1 MSLGSVQPTTAGA
14 GCSYSSETVVNIVID
29 LLRCNPCLR
38 ALVGMS
44 EPSTLDIFRH
54 SSEAIAGEYDGPETE
69 LKETSSHEL
78 EGANSDAEVSAVA
91 VEGSA
96 ERMTYKS
103 PRLPTPPSSTNKMCP
118 HANGDVP
125 ANGTSEMVGIEL
137 KPNGVN
143 GTNGVSHT
151 PKLQPQRNP
160 YAPRASDFLNN
171 VSNFKIIEST
181 LREGEQ
187 FANAFF
193 DTKTKIAIAKALDSF
208 GVEYLELTS
217 PAASEQSRRDCEAI
231 CKLGLKAKI
240 LTHIRC
246 HMDDARIAVET
257 GVDGVDVVIGT
268 SSFLREFSHGKDM
281 TYITKT
287 AIEVINFVKS
297 KGIEVRFSTEDSFRS
312 DLVDLLSIYQ
322 TVDKIGVNRVGI
334 ADTVG
339 CANPR
344 QVYELIRTLRGVVG
358 CDIEVH
364 LHNDTGMAIA
374 NAYTALEAGA
384 THIDTSVLGIGERV
398 GITPLGGL
406 VACLYA
412 ANPEYVKSKYN
423 LPALRELENLVAEA
437 VEVNVPFMNP
447 ITGYCAFTHKAGI
460 HAKAILNNPST
471 YEILK
476 PEDFGL
482 TRYVSIGHRLTGWNA
497 VKSRVEQLGLKLTD
511 DEIKDATA
519 KIKELADVRT
529 QSMDDVDSLL
539 RVYHSGIQSGELA
552 VGQKEALDRLLKEHR
567 ETQTREL
574 AVAA

>member
-1 MSLGSVQPTTAGA
+1 MCP
-14 GCSYSSETVVNIVID
+14 N
-29 LLRCNPCLR
+29 CNNDT
-38 ALVGMS
+38 
-44 EPSTLDIFRH
+44 PSNDTQ
-54 SSEAIAGEYDGPETE
+54 EM
-69 LKETSSHEL
+69 
-78 EGANSDAEVSAVA
+78 VA
-91 VEGSA
+91 VHAGS
-96 ERMTYKS
+96 
-103 PRLPTPPSSTNKMCP
+103 
-118 HANGDVP
+118 NGHL
-125 ANGTSEMVGIEL
+125 NGATHR
-137 KPNGVN
+137 KNGVN
-143 GTNGVSHT
+143 HHSSSAQQ
-151 PKLQPQRNP
+151 LNP

-181 LREGEQ
+181 LRGLFSKPFSFPSLGRLTHPSRTEGEQ

-193 DTKTKIAIAKALDSF
+193 DTETKIAIAKALDKF

-217 PAASEQSRRDCEAI
+217 PAASEQSRLDCEAI

-287 AIEVINFVKS
+287 AIEVITFVKS

-322 TVDKIGVNRVGI
+322 TVDKIGVDRVGI

-344 QVYELIRTLRGVVG
+344 QVYDLVRTLRGVVG
-358 CDIEVH
+358 CDIEIH

-384 THIDTSVLGIGERV
+384 THIDTCMSLHFAFCIVAYLKEMNSFPPSLLVAVLGIGERV

-412 ANPEYVKSKYN
+412 ADPEYVKSKYN
-423 LPALRELENLVAEA
+423 LAMLREIENLVAEA
-437 VEVNVPFMNP
+437 VEVNVPFSNP
-447 ITGYCAFTHKAGI
+447 ITYVAPP
-460 HAKAILNNPST
+460 PSPP
-471 YEILK
+471 L
-476 PEDFGL
+476 
-482 TRYVSIGHRLTGWNA
+482 H
-497 VKSRVEQLGLKLTD
+497 SRV
-511 DEIKDATA
+511 
-519 KIKELADVRT
+519 
-529 QSMDDVDSLL
+529 
-539 RVYHSGIQSGELA
+539 
-552 VGQKEALDRLLKEHR
+552 
-567 ETQTREL
+567 
-574 AVAA
+574 